1 VCHAFV
7 SVSHLRERRK
17 VDARDAA
24 DRPHY
29 EAPMSEPPELEP
41 HTLVL
46 LRWPERQPELSDDE
60 LDALQAEHVAY
71 QRSLRE
77 RGIIAVAGPFDGQP
91 DERWRGLT
99 IYRVGLDEA
108 RQFVEQDPSVRR
120 GRLTYDAWTWL
131 VPVGELDL

>member
-1 VCHAFV
+1 
-7 SVSHLRERRK
+7 
-17 VDARDAA
+17 
-24 DRPHY
+24 
-29 EAPMSEPPELEP
+29 MSEPPELEP

-46 LRWPERQPELSDDE
+46 LRWPDRLPELSDDE

-91 DERWRGLT
+91 NERWRGLT
-99 IYRVGLDEA
+99 IYRVGLEEA
-108 RQFVEQDPSVRR
+108 REFVELDPSVRR

>member
-1 VCHAFV
+1 MNHG
-7 SVSHLRERRK
+7 
-17 VDARDAA
+17 AA
-24 DRPHY
+24 KRHGPK
-29 EAPMSEPPELEP
+29 PLSEPHLEP

-46 LRWPERQPELSDDE
+46 LRWPDRLPDPSDDE

-91 DERWRGLT
+91 DERWRGLA
-99 IYRVGLDEA
+99 IYRVGLEQA

>member
-1 VCHAFV
+1 
-7 SVSHLRERRK
+7 
-17 VDARDAA
+17 
-24 DRPHY
+24 
-29 EAPMSEPPELEP
+29 MSEPPELEP

-46 LRWPERQPELSDDE
+46 LRWPDRLPDVSDDE

-91 DERWRGLT
+91 DERWRGLA
-99 IYRVGLDEA
+99 IYRVGLEEA
-108 RQFVEQDPSVRR
+108 RQLVEQDPSVRR
-120 GRLTYDAWTWL
+120 GRLTYDVWTWL